1 MLNSLINN
9 ELQCNNEL
17 ESVQHEIYRKL
28 AEAVSEIENG
38 AKGVDAEEFIQDLMN
53 CEKERI

>member
-9 ELQCNNEL
+9 EL
-17 ESVQHEIYRKL
+17 ESDQHEIYRKL